1 MPQVHFDAAGL
12 IAGIHVPGELAPQ
25 GEQEVK
31 EEEDEGP
38 LLERKE
44 ADDGDALPALRG
56 LGDLA
61 RMSSPDHPPPDLP
74 GSQPCS
80 PQSQPESEI
89 QKYRSTEIHLPSV
102 FYTKHTIN
110 ITWSAPHRHLHS
122 TGQSTASAQECAEDN
137 CHHGLPGPDVRPGTD
152 DGCFRS
158 PR

>member
-56 LGDLA
+56 LGDFA

-80 PQSQPESEI
+80 PQSQPESAPAALGLADL
-89 QKYRSTEIHLPSV
+89 LPSPAASGAGSDPPLRV
-102 FYTKHTIN
+102 
-110 ITWSAPHRHLHS
+110 PHLRCPPTSQVLR
-122 TGQSTASAQECAEDN
+122 N
-137 CHHGLPGPDVRPGTD
+137 L
-152 DGCFRS
+152 
-158 PR
+158 